1 MNFCITITAPTSTI
15 PIISVRAPGMSS
27 VIPPAMQRIRSRGFM
42 LLYMYPER
50 PEETPNIPI
59 TAVMHIVTIDNGV
72 LSISSNEGFR
82 ANMYGTINAAIA
94 SRVAL
99 NAVFIG
105 GAFAIALHA

>member
-1 MNFCITITAPTSTI
+1 MTAPTSTI
-15 PIISVRAPGMSS
+15 PITSVRVPGMRS
-27 VIPPAMQRIRSRGFM
+27 VIPPAIQRIRSRGFI

-59 TAVMHIVTIDNGV
+59 TAVMHIVTIENGV
-72 LSISSNEGFR
+72 LSISSNEGLR

-99 NAVFIG
+99 KAVFIG
-105 GAFAIALHA
+105 GAFAIALPA